1 MAGIDQ
7 VCTTSRDAPCTAAS
21 PAAHATADI
30 DAADPSV
37 PTTIRDTFAITAPP
51 PTTYA
56 RAGATLEVVHT
67 WSIPAIGDPV
77 SMMPIQLP
85 LDVMEREAQTVCDAG
100 VAAARA
106 AGAVS
111 VSGTVH
117 RGSAA
122 EHLVA
127 ASKSADLVVVGSRG
141 RGGFVGLLLGSVAQQ
156 VASHTACPV
165 VVVPSR

>member
-1 MAGIDQ
+1 MSK
-7 VCTTSRDAPCTAAS
+7 VSRIVVGTDGSGASTAAVQWAAAEA
-21 PAAHATADI
+21 AAH
-30 DAADPSV
+30 
-37 PTTIRDTFAITAPP
+37 
-51 PTTYA
+51 
-56 RAGATLEVVHT
+56 GASLEVVHA
-67 WSIPAIGDPV
+67 WSIPAISDPV

-85 LDVMEREAQTVCDAG
+85 LDVMEREARAVCDAA
-100 VAAARA
+100 VAAATA
-106 AGAVS
+106 AGAGS

-141 RGGFVGLLLGSVAQQ
+141 YGGFVGLLLGSVAQQ
-156 VASHTACPV
+156 VASHSACPV

>member
-1 MAGIDQ
+1 MAK
-7 VCTTSRDAPCTAAS
+7 VSRIVVGTDGSAAS
-21 PAAHATADI
+21 ISAVAWAAGE
-30 DAADPSV
+30 AAV
-37 PTTIRDTFAITAPP
+37 H
-51 PTTYA
+51 
-56 RAGATLEVVHT
+56 GASLEVVHT

-85 LDVMEREAQTVCDAG
+85 LDVMEREAQTVCDAA

-156 VASHTACPV
+156 VASHAACPV

>member
-1 MAGIDQ
+1 MAK
-7 VCTTSRDAPCTAAS
+7 VSRIVVGTDGSAAS
-21 PAAHATADI
+21 MSAVAWAAGE
-30 DAADPSV
+30 AAV
-37 PTTIRDTFAITAPP
+37 H
-51 PTTYA
+51 
-56 RAGATLEVVHT
+56 GASLEVVHT

>member
-1 MAGIDQ
+1 MAKM
-7 VCTTSRDAPCTAAS
+7 SRIVVGTDGSSAAM
-21 PAAHATADI
+21 AAVAW
-30 DAADPSV
+30 AAGEAAV
-37 PTTIRDTFAITAPP
+37 H
-51 PTTYA
+51 
-56 RAGATLEVVHT
+56 GASLEVVHS
-67 WSIPAIGDPV
+67 WSIPAIADPV

-85 LDVMEREAQTVCDAG
+85 LDVMEREAHTVCDAA
-100 VAAARA
+100 VAAAGA

-111 VSGTVH
+111 VTGTVH

-156 VASHTACPV
+156 VASHAACPV

>member
-1 MAGIDQ
+1 MAK
-7 VCTTSRDAPCTAAS
+7 VSRIVVGTDGSSASLAAVAW
-21 PAAHATADI
+21 AAGEAVAH
-30 DAADPSV
+30 
-37 PTTIRDTFAITAPP
+37 
-51 PTTYA
+51 
-56 RAGATLEVVHT
+56 GASLEVVHA
-67 WSIPAIGDPV
+67 WSIPAISDPV

-85 LDVMEREAQTVCDAG
+85 LDVMEREARAVCDAA
-100 VAAARA
+100 VAAAGA
-106 AGAVS
+106 AGARP

-141 RGGFVGLLLGSVAQQ
+141 HGGFVGLLLGSVAQQ
-156 VASHTACPV
+156 VASHSACPV

>member
-1 MAGIDQ
+1 MAK
-7 VCTTSRDAPCTAAS
+7 VSRIVVGTDGSAAS
-21 PAAHATADI
+21 MSAVAWAAGE
-30 DAADPSV
+30 AAV
-37 PTTIRDTFAITAPP
+37 H
-51 PTTYA
+51 
-56 RAGATLEVVHT
+56 GASLEVVHT

-85 LDVMEREAQTVCDAG
+85 LDVMEREATTVCDAG

-156 VASHTACPV
+156 VASHAACPV

>member
-1 MAGIDQ
+1 MAK
-7 VCTTSRDAPCTAAS
+7 VSRIVVGTDGSAAS
-21 PAAHATADI
+21 MAAVAW
-30 DAADPSV
+30 AAGEAAV
-37 PTTIRDTFAITAPP
+37 H
-51 PTTYA
+51 
-56 RAGATLEVVHT
+56 GASLEVVHA

-85 LDVMEREAQTVCDAG
+85 LDVMEREAQAVCDAA
-100 VAAARA
+100 VAAAGA
-106 AGAVS
+106 AGATA
-111 VSGTVH
+111 VSGAVH

-141 RGGFVGLLLGSVAQQ
+141 HGGFVGLLLGSVAQQ
-156 VASHTACPV
+156 VASHSACPV